1 MTGPF
6 DLSGK
11 TALVTEDNTG
21 LGQAIAVALAKAG
34 AALVGVGRSTMDETA
49 HRCAEMGAAFQSIEA
64 DLATTEPIA
73 RILEADTRLTT
84 SSHFGFLGCGGV
96 GWLGW
101 GRLRRCS
108 AGRARWRPRAC

>member
-11 TALVTEDNTG
+11 TALVTEANTG
-21 LGQAIAVALAKAG
+21 LGQAIAVALARAG

-73 RILEADTRLTT
+73 RILEAETRLT
-84 SSHFGFLGCGGV
+84 
-96 GWLGW
+96 
-101 GRLRRCS
+101 GRIDILINNDGIIRRPDVS
-108 AGRARWRPRAC
+108 MSPRPIGMR